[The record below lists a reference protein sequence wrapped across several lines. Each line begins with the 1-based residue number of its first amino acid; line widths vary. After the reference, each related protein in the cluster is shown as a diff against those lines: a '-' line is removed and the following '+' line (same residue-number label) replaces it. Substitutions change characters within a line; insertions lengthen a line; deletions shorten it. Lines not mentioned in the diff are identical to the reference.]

1 MFFHRDLFE
10 RVSKNL
16 SERLIKNENFI
27 KVLILDLKV
36 LLQRIVDFF
45 IKLNKKQKIALIA
58 AGVLITALLVF
69 LLLYPFKEKD
79 YAQGGYGVLFERLD
93 SSDNALILQ
102 HLQQNQIPYKILKDD
117 TILIPKDKVYE
128 ERITLASQGIP
139 KTSKVGF
146 EIFDTKDFGATDFDQ
161 NIKLIRAIEGELSR
175 TIESLNPILKANVH
189 IAIPKDSVFVAKEVP
204 PSASVMLKL
213 KPDMKL
219 SPTQI
224 LGIKNLI
231 AAAVPKLTT
240 ENVKIVNENGES
252 IGEGDILENSK
263 ELALEQLRYKQNFEN
278 ILENKIV
285 NILAPIVGGKNKVVA
300 RVNAEFDFSQ
310 KKSTKETFD
319 PNNVVRSEQN
329 LEEKKE
335 GAPKKQVGGVP
346 GVVSNIGPVQGL
358 KDNKEPEKYEKSQN
372 TTNYE
377 VGKTISEIKGEFGT
391 LVRLNAAVVV
401 DGKYKIALKDGAN
414 TLEYEPLS
422 DESLKKINALVKQAI
437 GYNQNRGDDVAV
449 SNFEFNPM
457 APMLDNATL
466 SEKIMHKTQKVL
478 GSFTPLIKYILVFI
492 VLFIFYKK
500 VIVPFSERML
510 EVVPDEDKEVKSMFE
525 EMDEEEDELNKL
537 GDLRKKVEDQLG
549 LNATFSEEEVR
560 YEIVLEKIR
569 GTLKERP
576 DEIAMLFKLLIKDEI
591 SSDSAKG

>member
-1 MFFHRDLFE
+1 M
-10 RVSKNL
+10 
-16 SERLIKNENFI
+16 
-27 KVLILDLKV
+27 DLKV

-79 YAQGGYGVLFERLD
+79 YAQGDYGVLFERLD

-466 SEKIMHKTQKVL
+466 SEKIMHKTQKIL

>member
-1 MFFHRDLFE
+1 MDL
-10 RVSKNL
+10 N
-16 SERLIKNENFI
+16 
-27 KVLILDLKV
+27 V

>member
-1 MFFHRDLFE
+1 M
-10 RVSKNL
+10 
-16 SERLIKNENFI
+16 
-27 KVLILDLKV
+27 DLKV

-175 TIESLNPILKANVH
+175 TIESLNPILKANVY

-204 PSASVMLKL
+204 PSTSVMLKL

-466 SEKIMHKTQKVL
+466 SEKIMHKTQKIL

>member
-1 MFFHRDLFE
+1 M
-10 RVSKNL
+10 
-16 SERLIKNENFI
+16 
-27 KVLILDLKV
+27 DLKV

-79 YAQGGYGVLFERLD
+79 YTQGGYGVLFERLD

-457 APMLDNATL
+457 APMIDNATL
-466 SEKIMHKTQKVL
+466 SEKIMHKTQKIL

-560 YEIVLEKIR
+560 YEIILEKIR

-576 DEIAMLFKLLIKDEI
+576 DEIATLFKLLIKDEI

>member
-1 MFFHRDLFE
+1 M
-10 RVSKNL
+10 
-16 SERLIKNENFI
+16 
-27 KVLILDLKV
+27 DLKV

-591 SSDSAKG
+591 SSDSAKD

>member
-1 MFFHRDLFE
+1 M
-10 RVSKNL
+10 
-16 SERLIKNENFI
+16 
-27 KVLILDLKV
+27 DLKV

-335 GAPKKQVGGVP
+335 GTPKKQVGGVP

-591 SSDSAKG
+591 SSDSTKG

>member
-1 MFFHRDLFE
+1 M
-10 RVSKNL
+10 
-16 SERLIKNENFI
+16 
-27 KVLILDLKV
+27 DLKV

-358 KDNKEPEKYEKSQN
+358 KDSKEPERYEKSQN

-560 YEIVLEKIR
+560 YEIILEKIR

-591 SSDSAKG
+591 SSDGAKG

>member
-1 MFFHRDLFE
+1 M
-10 RVSKNL
+10 
-16 SERLIKNENFI
+16 
-27 KVLILDLKV
+27 DLKV

-252 IGEGDILENSK
+252 IGEGDMLENSK

-401 DGKYKIALKDGAN
+401 DGKYKIVLKDGAN

>member
-1 MFFHRDLFE
+1 M
-10 RVSKNL
+10 
-16 SERLIKNENFI
+16 
-27 KVLILDLKV
+27 DLKV

-102 HLQQNQIPYKILKDD
+102 HLQQNQIPYKVLKDD
-117 TILIPKDKVYE
+117 TILVPKDKVYE

-161 NIKLIRAIEGELSR
+161 NIKLVRAIEGELSR

-231 AAAVPKLTT
+231 AAAVPKLTI

-335 GAPKKQVGGVP
+335 GASKKQVGGVP

-401 DGKYKIALKDGAN
+401 DGKYKIAFKDGAN
-414 TLEYEPLS
+414 ALEYEPLS

-457 APMLDNATL
+457 APLLDNATL
-466 SEKIMHKTQKVL
+466 SEKIMHKTQKIL

-549 LNATFSEEEVR
+549 LNASFSEEEVR
-560 YEIVLEKIR
+560 YEIILEKIR

-576 DEIAMLFKLLIKDEI
+576 DEIATLFKLLIKDEI

>member
-1 MFFHRDLFE
+1 M
-10 RVSKNL
+10 
-16 SERLIKNENFI
+16 
-27 KVLILDLKV
+27 DLKV

-79 YAQGGYGVLFERLD
+79 YAQGGYGVLFEGLD

-102 HLQQNQIPYKILKDD
+102 HLQQNQIPYKVSKDD
-117 TILIPKDKVYE
+117 TILIPRDKVYE

-401 DGKYKIALKDGAN
+401 DGRYKIALKDGAN
-414 TLEYEPLS
+414 ALEYEPLS
-422 DESLKKINALVKQAI
+422 DESLQKINALVKQAI

-457 APMLDNATL
+457 APMIDNATL
-466 SEKIMHKTQKVL
+466 SEKIMHKTQKIL
-478 GSFTPLIKYILVFI
+478 GSFTPLIKYVLVFI

-560 YEIVLEKIR
+560 YEIILEKIR

-576 DEIAMLFKLLIKDEI
+576 DEIATLFKLLIKDEI

>member
-1 MFFHRDLFE
+1 M
-10 RVSKNL
+10 
-16 SERLIKNENFI
+16 
-27 KVLILDLKV
+27 DLKV

-102 HLQQNQIPYKILKDD
+102 HLQQNQIPYKVSKDD

-231 AAAVPKLTT
+231 AAAVPKLTI

-335 GAPKKQVGGVP
+335 GASKKQVGGVP

-414 TLEYEPLS
+414 ALEYEPLS

-457 APMLDNATL
+457 APMIDNATL
-466 SEKIMHKTQKVL
+466 SEKIMHKTQKIL
-478 GSFTPLIKYILVFI
+478 GLFTPLIKYILVFI

-549 LNATFSEEEVR
+549 LNASFSEEEVR
-560 YEIVLEKIR
+560 YEIILEKIR

-576 DEIAMLFKLLIKDEI
+576 DEIATLFKLLIKDEI

>member
-1 MFFHRDLFE
+1 M
-10 RVSKNL
+10 
-16 SERLIKNENFI
+16 
-27 KVLILDLKV
+27 DLKV

-139 KTSKVGF
+139 KTSKVDF

-591 SSDSAKG
+591 SSDNVKG

>member
-1 MFFHRDLFE
+1 M
-10 RVSKNL
+10 
-16 SERLIKNENFI
+16 
-27 KVLILDLKV
+27 DLKV

-175 TIESLNPILKANVH
+175 TIESLNPILKTNVH

-449 SNFEFNPM
+449 SNFEFNPT

-591 SSDSAKG
+591 SSDSTKG

>member
-1 MFFHRDLFE
+1 M
-10 RVSKNL
+10 
-16 SERLIKNENFI
+16 
-27 KVLILDLKV
+27 DLKV

-466 SEKIMHKTQKVL
+466 SEKIMHKTQKIL

-510 EVVPDEDKEVKSMFE
+510 EVVPDEDEEVKSMFE

>member
-1 MFFHRDLFE
+1 M
-10 RVSKNL
+10 
-16 SERLIKNENFI
+16 
-27 KVLILDLKV
+27 DLKV

-79 YAQGGYGVLFERLD
+79 YTQGGYGVLFERLD

-401 DGKYKIALKDGAN
+401 DGKYKIALKDGTNA
-414 TLEYEPLS
+414 LEYEPLS

>member
-1 MFFHRDLFE
+1 M
-10 RVSKNL
+10 
-16 SERLIKNENFI
+16 
-27 KVLILDLKV
+27 DLKV

-161 NIKLIRAIEGELSR
+161 NIKLIRAIERELSR

-219 SPTQI
+219 SPAQI

-335 GAPKKQVGGVP
+335 GASKKQVGGVP

>member
-1 MFFHRDLFE
+1 M
-10 RVSKNL
+10 
-16 SERLIKNENFI
+16 
-27 KVLILDLKV
+27 DLKV

-335 GAPKKQVGGVP
+335 GASKKQVGGVP

-449 SNFEFNPM
+449 SNFEFNPT

-591 SSDSAKG
+591 SSDSTKG

>member
-1 MFFHRDLFE
+1 M
-10 RVSKNL
+10 
-16 SERLIKNENFI
+16 
-27 KVLILDLKV
+27 DLKV

-219 SPTQI
+219 SSTQI

-478 GSFTPLIKYILVFI
+478 GSFTPSIKYILVFI

>member
-1 MFFHRDLFE
+1 M
-10 RVSKNL
+10 
-16 SERLIKNENFI
+16 
-27 KVLILDLKV
+27 DLKV

-102 HLQQNQIPYKILKDD
+102 HLQQNQIPYKVLKDD
-117 TILIPKDKVYE
+117 TILVPKDKVYE

-231 AAAVPKLTT
+231 AAAVPKLTI

-335 GAPKKQVGGVP
+335 GASKKQVGGVP

-401 DGKYKIALKDGAN
+401 DGKYKIVLKDGAN
-414 TLEYEPLS
+414 ALEYEPLS

-457 APMLDNATL
+457 APMIDNATL
-466 SEKIMHKTQKVL
+466 SEKIMHKTQKIL

-549 LNATFSEEEVR
+549 LNASFSEEEVR
-560 YEIVLEKIR
+560 YEIILEKIR

-576 DEIAMLFKLLIKDEI
+576 DEIATLFKLLIKDEI

>member
-1 MFFHRDLFE
+1 M
-10 RVSKNL
+10 
-16 SERLIKNENFI
+16 
-27 KVLILDLKV
+27 LDLKV

>member
-1 MFFHRDLFE
+1 M
-10 RVSKNL
+10 
-16 SERLIKNENFI
+16 
-27 KVLILDLKV
+27 DLKV

-79 YAQGGYGVLFERLD
+79 YAQGGYGVLFEGLD

-102 HLQQNQIPYKILKDD
+102 HLQQNQIPYKVSKDD
-117 TILIPKDKVYE
+117 TILIPRDKVYE

-422 DESLKKINALVKQAI
+422 DESLQKINALVKQAI

-457 APMLDNATL
+457 APMIDNATL
-466 SEKIMHKTQKVL
+466 SEKIMHKTQKIL

>member
-1 MFFHRDLFE
+1 M
-10 RVSKNL
+10 
-16 SERLIKNENFI
+16 
-27 KVLILDLKV
+27 DLKV

-335 GAPKKQVGGVP
+335 GVPKKQVGGVP

-422 DESLKKINALVKQAI
+422 DESLQKINALVKQAI

>member
-1 MFFHRDLFE
+1 M
-10 RVSKNL
+10 
-16 SERLIKNENFI
+16 
-27 KVLILDLKV
+27 DLKI

>member
-1 MFFHRDLFE
+1 M
-10 RVSKNL
+10 
-16 SERLIKNENFI
+16 
-27 KVLILDLKV
+27 DLKV

-58 AGVLITALLVF
+58 TGVLITALLVF

-79 YAQGGYGVLFERLD
+79 YTQGGYGVLFERLD

-335 GAPKKQVGGVP
+335 GASKKQVGGVP

-466 SEKIMHKTQKVL
+466 SEKIMHKTQKIL

-510 EVVPDEDKEVKSMFE
+510 EVVPDEDKEVRSMFE

>member
-1 MFFHRDLFE
+1 M
-10 RVSKNL
+10 
-16 SERLIKNENFI
+16 
-27 KVLILDLKV
+27 DLKV

-79 YAQGGYGVLFERLD
+79 YTQGGYGVLFERLD

-231 AAAVPKLTT
+231 AAAVPKLKT

-335 GAPKKQVGGVP
+335 GTPKKQVGGVP

-478 GSFTPLIKYILVFI
+478 GLFTPLIKYILVFI

>member
-1 MFFHRDLFE
+1 M
-10 RVSKNL
+10 
-16 SERLIKNENFI
+16 
-27 KVLILDLKV
+27 DLKV

-231 AAAVPKLTT
+231 AAAVPKLTI

-335 GAPKKQVGGVP
+335 GASKKQVGGVP

-401 DGKYKIALKDGAN
+401 DGKYKIALKDGVN

-449 SNFEFNPM
+449 SNFEFNPT

-591 SSDSAKG
+591 SSDSTKG

>member
-1 MFFHRDLFE
+1 M
-10 RVSKNL
+10 
-16 SERLIKNENFI
+16 
-27 KVLILDLKV
+27 DLKV

-335 GAPKKQVGGVP
+335 GAPKRQVGGVP

-591 SSDSAKG
+591 SSDSTKG

>member
-1 MFFHRDLFE
+1 M
-10 RVSKNL
+10 
-16 SERLIKNENFI
+16 
-27 KVLILDLKV
+27 DLKV

-58 AGVLITALLVF
+58 TGVLITALLVF

-591 SSDSAKG
+591 SSDSTKG

>member
-1 MFFHRDLFE
+1 M
-10 RVSKNL
+10 
-16 SERLIKNENFI
+16 
-27 KVLILDLKV
+27 DLKV

-58 AGVLITALLVF
+58 TGVLITALLVF

-510 EVVPDEDKEVKSMFE
+510 EVVPDEDKEVKSMLE

-591 SSDSAKG
+591 SSDSTKS

>member
-1 MFFHRDLFE
+1 M
-10 RVSKNL
+10 
-16 SERLIKNENFI
+16 
-27 KVLILDLKV
+27 DLKV

-102 HLQQNQIPYKILKDD
+102 HLQQNQIPYKVLKDD

-231 AAAVPKLTT
+231 AAAVPKLTI

-335 GAPKKQVGGVP
+335 GASKKQVGGVP

-414 TLEYEPLS
+414 ALEYEPLS

-457 APMLDNATL
+457 APMIDNATL
-466 SEKIMHKTQKVL
+466 SEKIMHKTQKIL

-560 YEIVLEKIR
+560 YEIILEKIR

-576 DEIAMLFKLLIKDEI
+576 DEIATLFKLLIKDEV

>member
-1 MFFHRDLFE
+1 M
-10 RVSKNL
+10 
-16 SERLIKNENFI
+16 
-27 KVLILDLKV
+27 DLKV

-401 DGKYKIALKDGAN
+401 DGRYKIALKDGAN

-457 APMLDNATL
+457 APMIDNATL
-466 SEKIMHKTQKVL
+466 SEKIMRKTQKIL
-478 GSFTPLIKYILVFI
+478 GSFTPLIKYVLVFI

-560 YEIVLEKIR
+560 YEIILEKIR

>member
-1 MFFHRDLFE
+1 M
-10 RVSKNL
+10 
-16 SERLIKNENFI
+16 
-27 KVLILDLKV
+27 DLKV

-422 DESLKKINALVKQAI
+422 DESLQKINALVKQAI

-449 SNFEFNPM
+449 SNFEFNPT

>member
-1 MFFHRDLFE
+1 M
-10 RVSKNL
+10 
-16 SERLIKNENFI
+16 
-27 KVLILDLKV
+27 DLKV

-102 HLQQNQIPYKILKDD
+102 HLQKNQIPYKVLKDD
-117 TILIPKDKVYE
+117 TILIPRDKVYE

-231 AAAVPKLTT
+231 AAAVPKLTI

-335 GAPKKQVGGVP
+335 GASKKQVGGVP

-401 DGKYKIALKDGAN
+401 DGRYKIALKDGAN
-414 TLEYEPLS
+414 ALEYEPLS

-457 APMLDNATL
+457 APMIDNATL
-466 SEKIMHKTQKVL
+466 SEKIMHKTQKIL
-478 GSFTPLIKYILVFI
+478 GSFTPLIKYVLVFI

-560 YEIVLEKIR
+560 YEIILEKIR

-576 DEIAMLFKLLIKDEI
+576 DEIATLFKLLIKDEI

>member
-1 MFFHRDLFE
+1 M
-10 RVSKNL
+10 
-16 SERLIKNENFI
+16 
-27 KVLILDLKV
+27 DLKV

-525 EMDEEEDELNKL
+525 EMDKEEDELNKL

-591 SSDSAKG
+591 SSDGAKG

>member
-1 MFFHRDLFE
+1 M
-10 RVSKNL
+10 
-16 SERLIKNENFI
+16 
-27 KVLILDLKV
+27 DLKV

-79 YAQGGYGVLFERLD
+79 YVQGGYGVLFERLD
-93 SSDNALILQ
+93 SRDNALILQ

-335 GAPKKQVGGVP
+335 GASKKQVGGVP

-478 GSFTPLIKYILVFI
+478 GSFTPLIKYVLVFI

>member
-1 MFFHRDLFE
+1 M
-10 RVSKNL
+10 
-16 SERLIKNENFI
+16 
-27 KVLILDLKV
+27 DLKV

-500 VIVPFSERML
+500 VIMPFSERML

>member
-1 MFFHRDLFE
+1 M
-10 RVSKNL
+10 
-16 SERLIKNENFI
+16 
-27 KVLILDLKV
+27 DLKV

-335 GAPKKQVGGVP
+335 GASKKQVGGVP

-457 APMLDNATL
+457 APMIDNATL
-466 SEKIMHKTQKVL
+466 SEKIMHKTQKIL
-478 GSFTPLIKYILVFI
+478 GSFTPLIKYVLVFI

-560 YEIVLEKIR
+560 YEIILEKIR

-576 DEIAMLFKLLIKDEI
+576 DEIATLFKLLIKDEI

>member
-1 MFFHRDLFE
+1 M
-10 RVSKNL
+10 
-16 SERLIKNENFI
+16 
-27 KVLILDLKV
+27 DLKV

-231 AAAVPKLTT
+231 AAAVPKLTI

-335 GAPKKQVGGVP
+335 GASKKQVGGVP

-401 DGKYKIALKDGAN
+401 DGKYKIVLKDGAN
-414 TLEYEPLS
+414 ALEYEPLS

-457 APMLDNATL
+457 APMIDNATL

-478 GSFTPLIKYILVFI
+478 GSFTPLIKYVLVFV

-560 YEIVLEKIR
+560 YEIILEKIR

-576 DEIAMLFKLLIKDEI
+576 DEIATLFKLLIKDEI

>member
-1 MFFHRDLFE
+1 M
-10 RVSKNL
+10 
-16 SERLIKNENFI
+16 
-27 KVLILDLKV
+27 DLKV

-102 HLQQNQIPYKILKDD
+102 HLQQNQIPYKVSRDD

-449 SNFEFNPM
+449 SNFEFNPT